1 MPQGK
6 QPQRKQPQRKHE
18 PPPRRI
24 GLQVKIVVGLLIISA
39 LPLIV
44 SIMLVSAISE
54 LASTRI
60 AERTTALRAPL
71 LKAAR
76 AYQKLASTTNTLHAQ
91 IAKRVAITPDFVQA
105 VRDRDEPAFKRLT
118 DGLFANSR
126 RIRLVSVTDGKQQV
140 LFTRAAP
147 EIPPGKW
154 EIHKHSEPVGD
165 TGATVTLSFAIDK
178 QVKDDFDDISLIVRG
193 YEKVSGEDRPVPEA
207 ERWAFLFVVGG
218 VVLVVT
224 LAGILLA
231 RRMTKRI
238 ETLVSGA
245 RDVTRGKLETR
256 VHLQGRDELAELAQA
271 FNRMLDDL
279 EHDRRQIAYLQ
290 RMGAWQDVARHL
302 AHEIKNP
309 LTPIQLAVQ
318 QICSSYK
325 GEDERFKRLLGDAE
339 EIVTEEIEG
348 LRRLVDNFRT
358 LGQLPKVDAK
368 PLDLA
373 TVVEDLSRDPVF
385 MQHLDLAPPDEDVP
399 VHGDRLLLRRVLAN
413 LVENG
418 IQAGRKLHEDP
429 RVAVRWRANREDET
443 AELIVEDQGKGVDAS
458 NRERIFDPYVTTKS
472 EGTGLGLAISK
483 KITLEHGGS
492 LELDREPSPSGGA
505 RFILTL
511 PLSDWSDLSESA
523 GSDGQSDVT

>member
-1 MPQGK
+1 MPQ
-6 QPQRKQPQRKHE
+6 RRHE

-54 LASTRI
+54 LASNRVV
-60 AERTTALRAPL
+60 ERTTALRAPL

-91 IAKRVAITPDFVQA
+91 IAKRIASSPDFVDA
-105 VRDRDEPAFKRLT
+105 ARNRDEASLKRLT
-118 DGLFANSR
+118 NGLFANSR
-126 RIRLVSVTDGKQQV
+126 DLHVVTITGKKDQV

-147 EIPPGKW
+147 QIPPGKW
-154 EIHKHSEPVGD
+154 EMRKHRAPLGD
-165 TGATVTLSFAIDK
+165 TGTTVVLSFAIDT
-178 QVKDDFDDISLIVRG
+178 QMFKDFEDLGMIVRG
-193 YEKVSGEDRPVPEA
+193 YRHVSREDRPVPEA

-238 ETLVSGA
+238 EVLVAGA

-256 VHLQGRDELAELAQA
+256 VQLQGRDELAELANA

-279 EHDRRQIAYLQ
+279 ENDRRQIAYLQ

-318 QICSSYK
+318 QVRSSYK
-325 GEDERFKRLLGDAE
+325 GDDERFSRLLGDAE

-368 PLDLA
+368 PIDLA

-385 MQHLDLAPPDEDVP
+385 MQHLDLEAPDDDVT
-399 VHGDRLLLRRVLAN
+399 VYGDRLLLRRVLAN

-418 IQAGRKLHEDP
+418 IQAGNKLHDDP
-429 RVAVRWRANREDET
+429 RVAVRWHADREKDT
-443 AELIVEDQGKGVDAS
+443 AVLVVDDQGEGVSGSA
-458 NRERIFDPYVTTKS
+458 RERIFDPYVTTKA

-483 KITLEHGGS
+483 KIALEHGGS
-492 LELDREPSPSGGA
+492 LEVTKESAPTGGA
-505 RFILTL
+505 RFVLTL
-511 PLSDWSDLSESA
+511 PLADAD
-523 GSDGQSDVT
+523 